1 MDLYLF
7 ASLANRNPKNFLA
20 NFGPRALASRSG
32 QNVPQHQMRIGFV
45 KHILRYFLL
54 LNLPDGTR
62 FVDGG
67 TPFQQNNLCSLGL
80 SAAEFE
86 AVALAVLGAFHT
98 HNNLLSQPLSSALGA
113 SAVPKGDGGELRFLT
128 LRLLAFQTRD
138 SAQTSRRRIE
148 AQGLLQ
154 AVYRHAAWLARLL
167 ALSDSKENYSENER
181 ASIMP
186 GAHELF
192 SGALFSTLWH
202 TATCTPA
209 LDAEHPFVQ
218 LRNSLRGQLF
228 SQLRDI
234 CVDLEGF
241 ALR

>member
-1 MDLYLF
+1 M
-7 ASLANRNPKNFLA
+7 
-20 NFGPRALASRSG
+20 SRSG
-32 QNVPQHQMRIGFV
+32 QNVPQHQIRVGFV

-86 AVALAVLGAFHT
+86 AVALAVLGAFNVH
-98 HNNLLSQPLSSALGA
+98 HCLLKQSLSAVLGA
-113 SAVPKGDGGELRFLT
+113 SAVPKRDGGELQWLT

-138 SAQTSRRRIE
+138 SAPVSRRRIE
-148 AQGLLQ
+148 AQGLIQ
-154 AVYRHAAWLARLL
+154 AIYRHAAWLARLL
-167 ALSDSKENYSENER
+167 ALSE
-181 ASIMP
+181 MP

-192 SGALFSTLWH
+192 SGALFSTLWYA
-202 TATCTPA
+202 ATCTPP
-209 LDAEHPFVQ
+209 LEPEHPFAQ
-218 LRNSLRGQLF
+218 LRNSLREQLF